1 MGPRFE
7 ADRDRDRP
15 FFWTGRGGDKVVF
28 SRNDDGGGIVA
39 DLGLGAADTETV
51 RSLRKKWAWQD
62 SNQRPRGYEPPALT
76 AELQA
81 PRFSIIIEFMRK

>member
-15 FFWTGRGGDKVVF
+15 FFGTGRGGDKVVF
-28 SRNDDGGGIVA
+28 SRNDDGGGMVA

-51 RSLRKKWAWQD
+51 RSLRRSGPGRIRTSDQEVM
-62 SNQRPRGYEPPALT
+62 SPL
-76 AELQA
+76 L
-81 PRFSIIIEFMRK
+81 